1 MVALEGEMAGL
12 DRQKDFDYFIRNEQ
26 GIWHTL
32 VLESAVR
39 QALGRVVELGPGSI
53 LQFDKSCE
61 EMLELHIGGQPVAL
75 GEAVK
80 VGDKFGIRLSAVTMP
95 GERFKPVRATPAAPG

>member
-1 MVALEGEMAGL
+1 MARL
-12 DRQKDFDYFIRNEQ
+12 SPKDLPAYSQSLLRIPVPVVVKLAQKRQP
-26 GIWHTL
+26 
-32 VLESAVR
+32 
-39 QALGRVVELGPGSI
+39 LGRVVELGPGSI

-80 VGDKFGIRLSAVTMP
+80 VGEKFGLRVTSMVSP
-95 GERFKPVRATPAAPG
+95 GERFEKALPGHPAAN